1 MEKYQYNQIQ
11 SSLDWIK
18 YDTGSKDNLLDESG
32 FYQMFQSELQTGM
45 KFYLFF

>member
-1 MEKYQYNQIQ
+1 MQ

-32 FYQMFQSELQTGM
+32 FLPNVSKWVTNWDEMF
-45 KFYLFF
+45 FF

>member
-1 MEKYQYNQIQ
+1 MEKYQYNQMQ
-11 SSLDWIK
+11 SSSDWIK